1 MQVIDSDEL
10 QLGADPASKNNDVES
25 KLPLIPLF
33 PEAAVQ
39 FAQLYRLS
47 DPLDVDPV

>member
-10 QLGADPASKNNDVES
+10 QLGADPESKNNDVES
-25 KLPLIPLF
+25 KLPFIPLF

-39 FAQLYRLS
+39 FAQWYELS
-47 DPLDVDPV
+47 APLCVDPV

>member
-10 QLGADPASKNNDVES
+10 QLGADPESKNNDVES
-25 KLPLIPLF
+25 KSPLIPLF

-39 FAQLYRLS
+39 FAQWYELS
-47 DPLDVDPV
+47 APLCVDPV